1 MHKAGYN
8 EIMNIESQNQIRQLV
23 IEEFSTAMEMS
34 IKPMLQEQFAAV
46 IGDVKQGLQ
55 SVNRE
60 FSQRLEKEGEKN

>member
-1 MHKAGYN
+1 
-8 EIMNIESQNQIRQLV
+8 LV